1 MRQIPLHV
9 GVRVGSHPIHRQRGC
24 DKDDAHHD
32 TGPGVLHVAGLV
44 TRRHSVSSLQCICT
58 EKNMEGKTKQEIKLV
73 FDHWSQMN
81 RDYDHDPPVYDD
93 IQKSV
98 TEQDVSIKQLARDM
112 DWDLF
117 ALLTQDKCFQIRE
130 EVEDSSEDEKSSE

>member
-1 MRQIPLHV
+1 M
-9 GVRVGSHPIHRQRGC
+9 
-24 DKDDAHHD
+24 
-32 TGPGVLHVAGLV
+32 
-44 TRRHSVSSLQCICT
+44 
-58 EKNMEGKTKQEIKLV
+58 V

-98 TEQDVSIKQLARDM
+98 TERDVSIKRLARDM

-117 ALLTQDKCFQIRE
+117 ALLTRDKCFQIQE
-130 EVEDSSEDEKSSE
+130 EVEDSSEDEKSSK